1 MKKDRI
7 AGRKLL
13 QLCAQ
18 VGDALMGLLPGCGDA
33 LLRELT
39 VYLVEPAP
47 NAGRLRVLISILDG
61 GPDPAHVKERLKK
74 AAGMLRAEV
83 ASAVNRKRAP
93 ELVFEVL

>member
-1 MKKDRI
+1 MKRDPV

-18 VGDALMGLLPGCGDA
+18 VRDALIGLLPGCGDA
-33 LLRELT
+33 VLRELS

-47 NAGRLRVLISILDG
+47 NAGRLCVIVCIQDG
-61 GPDPAHVKERLKK
+61 GPDRDVARERLKK

-83 ASAVNRKRAP
+83 AFSINRKHAP
-93 ELVFEVL
+93 ELVFEVI